1 MEKYNFQAY
10 IVPLDDQGRREW
22 ISGFTGSNGDCV
34 VTKDK
39 VIYSLSKCC
48 INQPYFQRN
57 AYTNMLYVSY
67 LCMANFQAAL
77 WTDGRYFIE
86 ASEHLDCNWILM
98 KSGQKDVPKMDEWV
112 KQELEE
118 GKNENLSS
126 KDIK

>member
-34 VTKDK
+34 ITKDK
-39 VIYSLSKCC
+39 VIYFISIYSAVQNSK
-48 INQPYFQRN
+48 RN
-57 AYTNMLYVSY
+57 ANTNMLYVSC
-67 LCMANFQAAL
+67 LWLANFQAAL

-112 KQELEE
+112 KQELED
-118 GKNENLSS
+118 GKNENVSS
-126 KDIK
+126 DDIK

>member
-1 MEKYNFQAY
+1 MYDNYQ
-10 IVPLDDQGRREW
+10 
-22 ISGFTGSNGDCV
+22 NN
-34 VTKDK
+34 
-39 VIYSLSKCC
+39 SK
-48 INQPYFQRN
+48 RN
-57 AYTNMLYVSY
+57 TYTNMLYVSC
-67 LCMANFQAAL
+67 LWLANFQAAL

-86 ASEHLDCNWILM
+86 ASEHLDCSWILM

>member
-1 MEKYNFQAY
+1 MLIQ
-10 IVPLDDQGRREW
+10 I
-22 ISGFTGSNGDCV
+22 
-34 VTKDK
+34 
-39 VIYSLSKCC
+39 
-48 INQPYFQRN
+48 
-57 AYTNMLYVSY
+57 MLYVSY

>member
-34 VTKDK
+34 ITKDK
-39 VIYSLSKCC
+39 VIYFISMYSSVQ
-48 INQPYFQRN
+48 NN
-57 AYTNMLYVSY
+57 TNMLYVSC
-67 LCMANFQAAL
+67 LCLANFQAAL

-126 KDIK
+126 

>member
-34 VTKDK
+34 ITKDK
-39 VIYSLSKCC
+39 VIYFISICSAVQ
-48 INQPYFQRN
+48 NN
-57 AYTNMLYVSY
+57 SYTNMVYVSC
-67 LCMANFQAAL
+67 LCLANFQAAL

-112 KQELEE
+112 KQELED
-118 GKNENLSS
+118 GKNENVSS
-126 KDIK
+126 DDIK